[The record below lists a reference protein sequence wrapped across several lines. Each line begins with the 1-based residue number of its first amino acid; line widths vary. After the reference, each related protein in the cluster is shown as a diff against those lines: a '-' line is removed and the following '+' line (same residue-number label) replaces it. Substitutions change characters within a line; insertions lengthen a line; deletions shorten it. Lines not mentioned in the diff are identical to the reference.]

1 MTASAHGGEHVTSAA
16 ARLASGGGV
25 AAVATSRADGSPAAL
40 GPLLHGMAPDGSLLV
55 LVGGTAVPPEVADGS
70 RYPQAVIMV
79 DDFAPI
85 LEVKVHVGSLRGIGA
100 LRPVEDH
107 EFVGHPL
114 RGEATAWP
122 GSRLLAVETMELT
135 LTRLGVSVDLA
146 VETVRSARIDPLS
159 EQAHDVIEAIRVVHG
174 RRLPS
179 LVEGCRVHGS
189 ASPGESLH
197 LLSVDVHGMH
207 VLAEGPD
214 GMGIHRLPFRRRTED
229 VGDVLAEVAAL
240 CDAAH
245 PAGPTVA

>member
-1 MTASAHGGEHVTSAA
+1 MTATAHGGESVASAA
-16 ARLASGGGV
+16 ARLARGAGV
-25 AAVATSRADGSPAAL
+25 AAVATAHSTGEPRSLGGVMHGLAGDGTV
-40 GPLLHGMAPDGSLLV
+40 LV
-55 LVGGTAVPPEVADGS
+55 LAGGDVVDDLRLDLGERPEAVF
-70 RYPQAVIMV
+70 MV